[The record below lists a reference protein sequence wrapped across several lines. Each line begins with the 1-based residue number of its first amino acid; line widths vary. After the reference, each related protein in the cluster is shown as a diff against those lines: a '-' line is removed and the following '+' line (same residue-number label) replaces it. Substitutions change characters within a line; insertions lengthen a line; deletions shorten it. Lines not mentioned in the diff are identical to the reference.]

1 MTQKGVLHGQVGSAP
16 LFIKER
22 LETEEY
28 PFLPDLRPLFCKDD
42 ELQVLTFVD
51 HRGLRW
57 TGCLFP
63 APRDQCEETGKGTA
77 AQSSQVPQERA
88 VACIWCG
95 LSPHFSFMNGIINFF
110 YGAIILGSRSPAPS
124 PSPSSQPSVTYA
136 VFHRS
141 NSVRIGI
148 DNYLSGSLTGKL
160 EVRSS
165 GGGKGHVRN
174 WATGGTMYVY
184 ER

>member
-22 LETEEY
+22 LERKSILTC
-28 PFLPDLRPLFCKDD
+28 LPDPRPLFCRDD
-42 ELQVLTFVD
+42 ELQVLTLVD

-88 VACIWCG
+88 VACISCG
-95 LSPHFSFMNGIINFF
+95 LS
-110 YGAIILGSRSPAPS
+110 LL
-124 PSPSSQPSVTYA
+124 
-136 VFHRS
+136 FH
-141 NSVRIGI
+141 
-148 DNYLSGSLTGKL
+148 
-160 EVRSS
+160 EW
-165 GGGKGHVRN
+165 HQ
-174 WATGGTMYVY
+174 
-184 ER
+184 